1 MNADIRLPQHFE
13 RNLAMAAADQI
24 LLHEMRGRVLWLT
37 LNRPEVRNAI
47 NDDMLQSLL
56 RSLSGVAQSPE
67 VSAVVLT
74 GAGSRA
80 FCAGGDLRPQSGTFE
95 FDPSQA
101 HTAFAQL
108 LRLVK
113 TLQVPLIARVNGHVM
128 AGGMGLLTMCDMA
141 VATEDAL
148 IGLPEVKVGM
158 FPMQVVA
165 VMQNLMG
172 RMKFNELC
180 LTGEPVPAREALALG
195 LLNYV
200 VPAQELDE
208 KVDWLLNRL
217 LDKSPTAIRLGKN
230 AMHAVADMSF
240 EQAISFMEGQLFAL
254 RNTKDAAEGIAAF
267 AEKRRPVW
275 TGT

>member
-1 MNADIRLPQHFE
+1 MNPDIRLPQYFE
-13 RNLAMAAADQI
+13 RSKAMAAADQI
-24 LLHEMRGRVLWLT
+24 LLHEMRGSVLWLT
-37 LNRPEVRNAI
+37 LNRPELRNAL
-47 NDDMLQSLL
+47 NDEMLQAMT
-56 RSLSGVAQSPE
+56 RSLSWAAQSHE
-67 VSAVVLT
+67 LCAVVLT

-95 FDPSQA
+95 LDPSEP
-101 HTAFAQL
+101 HTGYGRL
-108 LRLVK
+108 LRLAR

-158 FPMQVVA
+158 FPMQVAA
-165 VMQNLMG
+165 VMQNLLG

-230 AMHAVADMSF
+230 AMRAVADMSF

-254 RNTKDAAEGIAAF
+254 RSTKDAAEGLAAF
-267 AEKRRPVW
+267 AEKRQPIW
-275 TGT
+275 TGK